1 MRFRL
6 ATLAV
11 AFAAATAARA
21 QESAPKPVDAPENA
35 PTTVDAQKIEGVS
48 DLEVT
53 ARGDAEIHREDV
65 TIFGQYLRYNQE
77 FGRVDAEG
85 GVRLQSGPDRFSGP
99 SLQYDTLDDTGR
111 LEEPRFLMQRELP
124 ARGSAERLEFRGKN
138 QYRLFD
144 VSYTTCKPGQDD
156 WFLEASQLDL
166 DYDAQQGHAKSPR
179 LRFLDHT
186 ILAFPFASFPL
197 ENSRKSGFLTPYYA
211 TTNTRGFEVG
221 IPYYWN
227 IAPERD
233 ATFTPVYMARRGE
246 QLKTDFRYLGR
257 PYAGELK
264 FEYLPDDPIFGRTR
278 TGTSWQHT
286 QTLRPNLTA
295 HIDYNRVSDDRYFVD
310 LASQVKQVSVGN
322 LPQDAYLTH
331 TTSLPFDGSL
341 TSQVRVQKFQTLQD
355 PLSPIVPPY
364 HRVPQLNLS
373 ASYNDVAGLLDT
385 SLPLEYVRFT
395 HPTLVQGER
404 TSANPTLALPFLSPG
419 WYFTPK
425 LGVHGT
431 AYDLDRPSGSG
442 PSTPRVAIPWL
453 SLDSGVTFE
462 RPSALYGEPATQTL
476 EPRLFY
482 VFVPFH
488 DQDDIPLFD
497 TTLADFNYPQL
508 FSENRFVGGDRFG
521 DANQLTAALTSRFL
535 YGDGQEGLRA
545 TIGQRYYF
553 SDERV
558 ALNPG
563 SVLRRSNRSDLLASI
578 GGRFRTRWTFDL
590 TSQYN
595 PQEHRLQRYGAAAR
609 YSPGPQRVLNLSYRY
624 DRSVLRQVDISGQ
637 WPIARGWYGVGR
649 YNYSFL
655 DQRLLEGLAG
665 AEYNA
670 GCWIF
675 RAVVQRLQ
683 AATNIASTSLIFQL
697 EFSGV
702 GQIGTAEAVSLLSRE
717 VPGYSA
723 LNRGNPTLSPSQA
736 SSQLPF
742 SQVY

>member
-11 AFAAATAARA
+11 AFAAAAARA
-21 QESAPKPVDAPENA
+21 QESAP
-35 PTTVDAQKIEGVS
+35 TTVDARTIEGVS

-53 ARGDAEIHREDV
+53 ARGEAEIHRDEV
-65 TIFGQYLRYNQE
+65 TIFGDYLRYNQE

-85 GVRLQSGPDRFSGP
+85 GVRMQSGPDRFSGP

-111 LEEPRFLMQRELP
+111 VEHPRFLLQRELP

-166 DYDAQQGHAKSPR
+166 DYDKQEGHAKHPR
-179 LRFLDHT
+179 LRFFDHT

-197 ENSRKSGFLTPYYA
+197 EDSRKSGFLVPYYA
-211 TTNTRGFEVG
+211 TTSTRGFEVG

-233 ATFTPVYMARRGE
+233 ATFTPVYMARRGA
-246 QLKTDFRYLGR
+246 QLKSDFRYLGR
-257 PYAGELK
+257 PYSGELK

-278 TGTSWQHT
+278 TGTSWQHR

-295 HIDYNRVSDDRYFVD
+295 QIDYNRVSDERYFVD

-331 TTSLPFDGSL
+331 NLALPYGGNL
-341 TSQVRVQKFQTLQD
+341 TSQVRVQQFQTLQD
-355 PLSPIVPPY
+355 PLAPIVPPY
-364 HRVPQLNLS
+364 ERVPQLNV
-373 ASYNDVAGLLDT
+373 AAGYNDVAGLLDT
-385 SLPLEYVRFT
+385 SLPLEYVRFV
-395 HPTLVQGER
+395 HPTLVQGSR
-404 TSANPTLALPFLSPG
+404 ASASPTLALPVLSPG
-419 WYFTPK
+419 WYVTPK
-425 LGVHGT
+425 LGVRGVSYELER
-431 AYDLDRPSGSG
+431 ALGSG
-442 PSTPRVAIPWL
+442 VSTPRVAIPWM
-453 SLDSGVTFE
+453 SLDSGITFE

-482 VFVPFH
+482 VFVPYH
-488 DQDDIPLFD
+488 NQDDIPLFD

-535 YGDGQEGLRA
+535 YADGQEGLRA

-558 ALNPG
+558 ALSSG
-563 SVLRRSNRSDLLASI
+563 TTLRRSNRSDLLASI

-590 TSQYN
+590 TSQYS
-595 PQEHRLQRYGAAAR
+595 PQEHRVERYGAAAR
-609 YSPGPQRVLNLSYRY
+609 YSPGPTRVLNLSYRY
-624 DRSVLRQVDISGQ
+624 DRDVLRQVDLSGQ

-649 YNYSFL
+649 YNYSFR

-675 RAVVQRLQ
+675 RAVVQRVQ
-683 AATNIASTSLIFQL
+683 AATNIASTSLVFQL

-723 LNRGNPTLSPSQA
+723 VNRVDPALAPA
-736 SSQLPF
+736 SARPQLPF
-742 SQVY
+742 EQVY